1 LADFPYG
8 ISAVAVSNLQLILS
22 FGRVLI
28 TNTLK
33 AFYLIHVVWR
43 IFIVVVRSA
52 ILLAGSLFLAGSAFA
67 QSGVQECPVDLVNN
81 QTLDEEFGTGTQ
93 GVTRCAQ
100 FRHNVKVVIQVNT
113 LCKDAACT
121 KPYALGNIKNLIK
134 DYEITNG
141 MSKEDYEIV
150 AVVHSGG
157 GGLVLQDGYTFVD
170 SVKGP
175 VTVSNK
181 FQKDV
186 EDLLAQGVKFYF
198 CQNTTRGMIKK
209 GALPEVSEST
219 YGGGATEVLIPGVQY
234 TTAGVTAIS
243 DLQSMGYKYIQP

>member
-1 LADFPYG
+1 MV
-8 ISAVAVSNLQLILS
+8 I
-22 FGRVLI
+22 
-28 TNTLK
+28 
-33 AFYLIHVVWR
+33 
-43 IFIVVVRSA
+43 RSA

-67 QSGVQECPVDLVNN
+67 QSDVQECPVGLVNN
-81 QTLDEEFGTGTQ
+81 QSLDVEFGTGTQ
-93 GVTRCAQ
+93 ANTRCAE
-100 FRHNVKVVIQVNT
+100 FRHNVKVVVQVNT
-113 LCKDAACT
+113 YCGDAACS
-121 KPYALGNIKNLIK
+121 KAYALGNIKNLIK

-141 MSKEDYEIV
+141 MSKDDYEIV

-157 GGLVLQDGYTFVD
+157 GGLVLQDGYTFTD

-175 VTVSNK
+175 VTISNK

-186 EDLLAQGVKFYF
+186 EDLLAKGVKFYF

-219 YGGGATEVLIPGVQY
+219 FGGGATEALIPGVQY

-243 DLQSMGYKYIQP
+243 DFQRMGYSYVQP